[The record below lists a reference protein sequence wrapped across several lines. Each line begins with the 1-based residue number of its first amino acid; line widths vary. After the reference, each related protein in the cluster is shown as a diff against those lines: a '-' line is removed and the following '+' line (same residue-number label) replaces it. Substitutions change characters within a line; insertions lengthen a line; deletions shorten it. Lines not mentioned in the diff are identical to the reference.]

1 MAIREGLF
9 KETQNIVLSILD
21 YNLSILNVTQI
32 IKTLH
37 NILVFLQTKLL
48 GATLN
53 IQGVQKRCCLN

>member
-48 GATLN
+48 GATFN
-53 IQGVQKRCCLN
+53 IQSVQKRCCLN